1 MDFANDEE
9 IAELLNLSTNVI
21 KEIQK
26 SELKP
31 PQTTGRPPVSQGNTR
46 NLTDLWE
53 KETASQTK
61 APAQSTQTIQVQSDE
76 NEEGEIK
83 SESIDGHIRGTV
95 NQSEQVPEQNQSRSS
110 PGDDLD
116 RALNKLEGRINLISS
131 MDKEIKK
138 GPRIQNLP
146 GSQAAT
152 QQATHPLAGDTPNMQ
167 AQTKALAK
175 PHQEAINL
183 GNQDTGESIHSPPSM
198 APPESLVGAIRN
210 APQFVPDQSMTNVD
224 AGSVQLHA
232 SCAEMISRMFVEVI
246 SKLDKLESR
255 LNDIA
260 KVVNT
265 TPLIRNDINQLKATT
280 ALMSN
285 QIASI
290 QILDP
295 GNAGVRSLSEM
306 KSVTKKA
313 AVVIAGFGDDPTQ
326 IIEEGIMAKD
336 ALGKPVPPTSV
347 ISAKAQT
354 SSSVSKGEIEG
365 LIALVETLVDN
376 DKKAAKLIKMIDQVK
391 SHADYARVKQ
401 AIYNA

>member
-138 GPRIQNLP
+138 G
-146 GSQAAT
+146 A
-152 QQATHPLAGDTPNMQ
+152 
-167 AQTKALAK
+167 
-175 PHQEAINL
+175 
-183 GNQDTGESIHSPPSM
+183 
-198 APPESLVGAIRN
+198 
-210 APQFVPDQSMTNVD
+210 
-224 AGSVQLHA
+224 
-232 SCAEMISRMFVEVI
+232 
-246 SKLDKLESR
+246 LESR
-255 LNDIA
+255 ISLGPRRQLNRRP
-260 KVVNT
+260 T
-265 TPLIRNDINQLKATT
+265 HWQGTPRICKHRQKPWRSHIKRQSILAT
-280 ALMSN
+280 
-285 QIASI
+285 
-290 QILDP
+290 
-295 GNAGVRSLSEM
+295 R
-306 KSVTKKA
+306 
-313 AVVIAGFGDDPTQ
+313 TQ
-326 IIEEGIMAKD
+326 ERVFIHH
-336 ALGKPVPPTSV
+336 LPWHH
-347 ISAKAQT
+347 Q
-354 SSSVSKGEIEG
+354 
-365 LIALVETLVDN
+365 
-376 DKKAAKLIKMIDQVK
+376 
-391 SHADYARVKQ
+391 SH
-401 AIYNA
+401 